1 MHESVVNRP
10 SRMKRAESSSC
21 YYALFTRTSKCTHVL
36 VLNERRKDG
45 GGSRHSSSLSRLIVR
60 SFVRSFLYHSR
71 DLFDCGKE
79 SPIDW
84 DQELCISRVTVSAGI
99 ELGDTKTRSM
109 YPKRTSKFSSL
120 AYADRRMDCRR
131 LVEPPVVF
139 HVGPD
144 YGFSFLG

>member
-1 MHESVVNRP
+1 MHESVINRP
-10 SRMKRAESSSC
+10 SRMKRAESSFC

-60 SFVRSFLYHSR
+60 SFVPFFTFVINSTVEIRNHRLIGTR
-71 DLFDCGKE
+71 N
-79 SPIDW
+79 
-84 DQELCISRVTVSAGI
+84 LCISRVTVSAGI

-131 LVEPPVVF
+131 LVEPPVIF
-139 HVGPD
+139 HVGPN
-144 YGFSFLG
+144 YRFSFLG

>member
-10 SRMKRAESSSC
+10 SRMKRAESSFC

-60 SFVRSFLYHSR
+60 SFVRSFFHIR
-71 DLFDCGKE
+71 DLFDCGNKE

-84 DQELCISRVTVSAGI
+84 DQEF
-99 ELGDTKTRSM
+99 M
-109 YPKRTSKFSSL
+109 YI
-120 AYADRRMDCRR
+120 
-131 LVEPPVVF
+131 
-139 HVGPD
+139 
-144 YGFSFLG
+144 